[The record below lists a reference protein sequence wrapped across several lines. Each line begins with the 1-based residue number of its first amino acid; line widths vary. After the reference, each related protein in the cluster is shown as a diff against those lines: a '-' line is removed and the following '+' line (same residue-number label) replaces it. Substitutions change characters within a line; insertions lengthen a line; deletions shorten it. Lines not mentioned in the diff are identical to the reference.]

1 MKDRL
6 GDGLL
11 YFWGKFDLRY
21 IAHVRSL
28 GVSLNP
34 LIKRWNGNP
43 DAPVDLAHGEILA
56 VN

>member
-1 MKDRL
+1 MACCAL
-6 GDGLL
+6 GKLG
-11 YFWGKFDLRY
+11 LRY
-21 IAHVRSL
+21 ISGVRSL
-28 GVSLNP
+28 RVSLNP